1 MILNNMRDYFK
12 ENVTASLGGMASLI
26 VFMGLGRFA
35 YTPIIPYMQT
45 GAGMSDTLAGAIAS
59 SNYLGYLLGTLVF
72 IFFNKMRYILFV
84 ISLAAI
90 AVSSAAMGFTS
101 SPLLWHLLRFIA
113 GFGCAAG
120 FILSTAMLFDYL
132 AGRNAVRYM
141 GWHYSGV
148 GTGIA
153 ISGVIVP
160 VFGMVG
166 GWEGAWIM
174 TGITAG
180 IISIGA
186 VFWIKSSPEYMSKKN
201 DSIADS
207 TEFKRKKEFWL
218 LSIAYFMEGFGYVII
233 GTFMVAAAQNYLG
246 ESGVSYIGWIVV
258 GIFAAPSTIFWF
270 YVAGKTGFPT
280 ALIYAYTVQ
289 LAGLILFVSLQN
301 TIAVFI
307 TAITFGGTF
316 MGIVSMSVTFG
327 KELWVE
333 RSTQAVAILTTFFS
347 VGQIIGPFVAG
358 FLSDVYNSFTYPLL
372 LSCGA
377 LLFGLIFLLYLKKA
391 GGNYAVCKY

>member
-1 MILNNMRDYFK
+1 
-12 ENVTASLGGMASLI
+12 
-26 VFMGLGRFA
+26 
-35 YTPIIPYMQT
+35 MQAGT
-45 GAGMSDTLAGAIAS
+45 GMSDTLAGAVAS
-59 SNYLGYLLGTLVF
+59 SNYFGYLLGTLVF

-101 SPLLWHLLRFIA
+101 SPLLWHFFRFIA
-113 GFGCAAG
+113 GFACASG

-148 GTGIA
+148 GAGIA

-160 VFGMVG
+160 VFGMIG

-186 VFWIKSSPEYMSKKN
+186 VFWIKSSPEYISEKS
-201 DSIADS
+201 DSVTDS

-246 ESGVSYIGWIVV
+246 ETGVSYFGWVVV

-270 YVAGKTGFPT
+270 YIAGKTGFPA
-280 ALIYAYTVQ
+280 ALTYAFAVQ
-289 LAGLILFVSLQN
+289 MAGIILFVSLQN
-301 TIAVFI
+301 TLAVFI
-307 TAITFGGTF
+307 VAITFGGTF

-333 RSTQAVAILTTFFS
+333 KSTQAVAILTTFFS
-347 VGQIIGPFVAG
+347 VGQIAGPFVAG
-358 FLSDVYNSFTYPLL
+358 QLSDVYNSFTYPLL

-377 LLFGLIFLLYLKKA
+377 LLTGVMFLLYLKKS
-391 GGNYAVCKY
+391 GGSYAVCKH

>member
-1 MILNNMRDYFK
+1 MILNNMIDYFK
-12 ENVTASLGGMASLI
+12 ENVTATLGGMASLI

-35 YTPIIPYMQT
+35 YTPIIPYMQA

-84 ISLAAI
+84 MSLAAI

-113 GFGCAAG
+113 GFACASG

-132 AGRNAVRYM
+132 AGRNAARYM

-148 GTGIA
+148 GAGIA
-153 ISGVIVP
+153 VSGVIVP
-160 VFGMVG
+160 VFGMLG

-186 VFWIKSSPEYMSKKN
+186 VFWIKSSPEYISKKN
-201 DSIADS
+201 DVVTDS
-207 TEFKRKKEFWL
+207 AKFKRKKEFWL

-233 GTFMVAAAQNYLG
+233 GTFMVAATQNYLG

-258 GIFAAPSTIFWF
+258 GVFAAPSTIFWF
-270 YVAGKTGFPT
+270 YVSGKTGFPV
-280 ALIYAYTVQ
+280 ALIYAFTVQ
-289 LAGLILFVSLQN
+289 LGGLILFVSLQN

-307 TAITFGGTF
+307 AAITFGGTF

-347 VGQIIGPFVAG
+347 VGQIAGPFVAG
-358 FLSDVYNSFTYPLL
+358 FLSDVYSSYTYPLL

-377 LLFGLIFLLYLKKA
+377 LLTGLIFLLYLKKA
-391 GGNYAVCKY
+391 GGRYAVCKH